1 MVAPGTA
8 AYTCTVGVRGDR
20 QSSAGMHDAADMHSP
35 QVSTRQRPESAGDS
49 TVDTARSTAAP
60 PPQPERVSKLAQ
72 EAIAEG
78 VIGYRCIVG
87 RCITALGRPLLKPE
101 KTAITQAIHSRHD
114 DDAAQDPVPGATSA
128 SSSKH
133 AAPAPKVLLFTGFSL
148 NYTVGHL
155 CAAVN
160 RAYAARHGYGWI
172 CDTPP
177 LEEMTSQLG
186 GAAFGS
192 WYKVL
197 MINRLLDEL
206 GKSGAIRT
214 DTGTSEYTHLM
225 WIDADAVVVDHSKRV
240 EQLIALGGRTTQL
253 TIAEDM
259 TPCCLLNAGVLIIR
273 NSAWSRA
280 LWSELWT
287 AEWTK
292 RYRETPFYEQ
302 TALIRWLQTH
312 CEDICAGVA
321 GGEASFHSYRGGP
334 VVKRSKHLCVVS
346 HEMLN
351 TNQHA
356 RWALPGHL
364 ASAAQDLDG
373 EEPQSEP
380 ESFLEPSVKLPECRS
395 GAQLIFHA
403 VGLSKLHALVR
414 ALNEADSRGLV
425 SPMSEPHNETS
436 ASGSSFGDDP
446 DNSWDKV
453 LVELRLTNPR
463 YVEQSGV
470 LPAERA
476 LRGDDGEV
484 RLSMEWLAS
493 ELLSRQARF
502 DCDLHRA
509 EVASASALASFCND
523 TLSHTWLQILDLS
536 SNCIVRPKALRCFSI
551 FILNCHIGRMQLW
564 QQMTCSEQGDKE
576 VAVLKKALCVCVTLR
591 AISLAHNALDASGTT
606 ELVEAVLAL
615 QRAQAEWC
623 TRHGA
628 ARYHDNKGA
637 KVTNRLLA
645 LDLTDAFA
653 SDADIGGCHAALM
666 CLLQGQTPGSGL
678 QYMRLGE
685 NRWAAASANGQQL
698 IEAGAAVS
706 CTVLVENV
714 DSKKS
719 GEEQSTAVDSEVLDS
734 ARIEKE
740 KQAAAS
746 F

>member
-1 MVAPGTA
+1 MN
-8 AYTCTVGVRGDR
+8 
-20 QSSAGMHDAADMHSP
+20 SP
-35 QVSTRQRPESAGDS
+35 QASTLQRPRSAGDS
-49 TVDTARSTAAP
+49 TIHETRSTAAVQS
-60 PPQPERVSKLAQ
+60 QPERVSKLAQ

-78 VIGYRCIVG
+78 VIGYRHIVG

-114 DDAAQDPVPGATSA
+114 DDAAQDPISGATTSA
-128 SSSKH
+128 SSSQP

-172 CDTPP
+172 CDTPA
-177 LEEMTSQLG
+177 LEEMTRQLG

-197 MINRLLDEL
+197 MINRLLNEL
-206 GKSGAIRT
+206 GKSGTIST
-214 DTGTSEYTHLM
+214 DTSTSEYTHLM

-240 EQLIALGGRTTQL
+240 EELIALGGRTTQL
-253 TIAEDM
+253 TVAEDM

-273 NSAWSRA
+273 NSVWSRA

-292 RYRETPFYEQ
+292 KYRETPFYEQ

-334 VVKRSKHLCVVS
+334 VVKHTKHLCVVS

-356 RWALPGHL
+356 RWAVPGHL
-364 ASAAQDLDG
+364 ASPAQDLDG
-373 EEPQSEP
+373 EEPQSEEPQSEEPQSEP
-380 ESFLEPSVKLPECRS
+380 ESFLEPSVKLPECKS
-395 GAQLIFHA
+395 GAQFIFHA

-414 ALNEADSRGLV
+414 ALNEANSRGLV
-425 SPMSEPHNETS
+425 SPLSELHNETS

-453 LVELRLTNPR
+453 LVEMRLTNPR

-470 LPAERA
+470 LPTEHA

-502 DCDLHRA
+502 DCELHRA
-509 EVASASALASFCND
+509 EIASASALASFCNE
-523 TLSHTWLQILDLS
+523 TSRHTWLQILDLS
-536 SNCIVRPKALRCFSI
+536 SNCIVRP
-551 FILNCHIGRMQLW
+551 
-564 QQMTCSEQGDKE
+564 
-576 VAVLKKALCVCVTLR
+576 
-591 AISLAHNALDASGTT
+591 
-606 ELVEAVLAL
+606 
-615 QRAQAEWC
+615 
-623 TRHGA
+623 
-628 ARYHDNKGA
+628 
-637 KVTNRLLA
+637 
-645 LDLTDAFA
+645 
-653 SDADIGGCHAALM
+653 
-666 CLLQGQTPGSGL
+666 
-678 QYMRLGE
+678 
-685 NRWAAASANGQQL
+685 
-698 IEAGAAVS
+698 
-706 CTVLVENV
+706 
-714 DSKKS
+714 
-719 GEEQSTAVDSEVLDS
+719 
-734 ARIEKE
+734 
-740 KQAAAS
+740 
-746 F
+746 